1 MIKPTIFV
9 GLGTTGTDILKT
21 LRELMSEEYKESGLP
36 IFRYISIETKDSE
49 TGDNSK
55 KFKDY
60 EQIKVVNATIDETTP
75 IRNRLDPIQPYYNQ
89 HLAEWINPDLLNQIQ
104 NFKAGASNIRMA
116 GRLCLWENWE
126 QIRRTLAS
134 AYAYV
139 IEDKNKRE
147 TSRILTEHYEAK
159 NLDVPIQLVSDDG
172 INVYVVGTLCG
183 GTCSGMLIDIAYLLR
198 NLIGTGHANEVNGIF
213 TMYDQSSAESSDDD
227 TVPRAANCYASLSEL
242 NFYNHTKTMY
252 DVTFPNGLNV
262 NTPQKPY
269 DYELLVSPTS
279 KNPAIRFV
287 SDGRIDEEGLS
298 LMVALNLFAE
308 AAGDTDGHKKAI
320 RTDWKGF
327 GVGYGQLKPVPIG
340 KIPTMTRCLAS
351 FGLTAVW
358 YPKYRIASA
367 AACVG
372 STELCKKL
380 KSRHVSDEDIRADT
394 INEWNRIKNNTDILT
409 SPQIQGRQ
417 TLEGEI
423 AAHLNNLEGDVL
435 NRKLSAQ
442 NLEGNLR
449 SYPRGDAGSFSD
461 RFSSIGTYYAWI
473 EGKVENCKAAFLAAI
488 DRALQEQLSKV
499 YDSPNSY
506 GINDVQ
512 KYFEEL
518 DSVIKAIQ
526 GRIENE
532 LPKLNLAILDFGAM
546 KRAEKNP
553 WTNALGKKEEA
564 VSSHRKSLIEEYREL
579 ITGKG
584 VGIYHKVRYYFLR
597 QVLDDVRAKLGFEGS
612 SETHT
617 VKQQLDEIQSN
628 LDNCIVTLN
637 EEYNENIQPP
647 GYECVKIVA
656 NNPQNSIQTDAEKL
670 GSLIVGESINDEM
683 RVEDGQPIGKDEF
696 LKKGDEYLSQ
706 QMSETYQRTA
716 LNRINAGGE
725 EGVASTLVVTKALNL
740 LNNAGH
746 EIGNL
751 ARRSNPY
758 QNFSGLY
765 RPIRFDLG
773 TKIVF
778 GHDPTGQ
785 SLNNLRG
792 ALGFER
798 TGDSSVDHLLFF
810 YEEEAG
816 FTFDDLAVYKPLKNH
831 FESSRAPY
839 GHWTHQNANF
849 HDLKLQPK
857 SSDLKRW
864 CRALERLVPK
874 IRVTDPEAF
883 NNVFKFQNRDIIFT
897 YRNKQNLDQFLSLS
911 DDASGMTNL
920 CTVENDVY
928 YNYFFDSIKA
938 EFNKLGHQKV
948 SDSVNNL
955 LEEIDM
961 GERDDMSKF
970 YTQFL
975 DEIFPDGGE
984 ATFTPPGPEP
994 EGVSSS
1000 SENTPQTSHDT
1011 ASEGQSDTPT
1021 GRVTEPTHGKL
1032 QRIQA
1037 LLDKQPREW
1046 TQEDHTLM
1054 EGFNFGDI
1062 SRIQALLDKQPR
1074 EWIQEDHILMQ
1085 RIQQNFE
1092 RIDSEQTLTTQE
1104 TSTDQTGGVIFDE
1117 TNPDK
1122 INNSQE

>member
-36 IFRYISIETKDSE
+36 IFRYISIETKDTE

-55 KFKDY
+55 KYKDY
-60 EQIKVVNATIDETTP
+60 EQINVVNATIDETAP
-75 IRNRLDPIQPYYNQ
+75 VRNQLDPIQPYYNQ

-104 NFKAGASNIRMA
+104 SFKAGASNIRMA

-134 AYAYV
+134 AHAYV

-198 NLIGTGHANEVNGIF
+198 SLIGTGNTNEVNGIF
-213 TMYDQSSAESSDDD
+213 TMYDLLSAESSDDD
-227 TVPRAANCYASLSEL
+227 TGPRAANCYASLSEL

-287 SDGRIDEEGLS
+287 SGGRIDEEGLS

-327 GVGYGQLKPVPIG
+327 GVGYGQLKPVPVG
-340 KIPTMTRCLAS
+340 EIPTMTRCLAS

-367 AACVG
+367 AACFG
-372 STELCKKL
+372 SMELCKKL

-394 INEWNRIKNNTDILT
+394 INEWNRIKNNADILT
-409 SPQIQGRQ
+409 SPQIQGKR

-423 AAHLNNLEGDVL
+423 NTYLNNLRTEVL

-442 NLEGNLR
+442 RLQEVLE
-449 SYPRGDAGSFSD
+449 SHPRGDAGSFSD
-461 RFSSIGTYYAWI
+461 RLSSSGTYYAWI

-488 DRALQEQLSKV
+488 DRTLQEQLSKV

-518 DSVIKAIQ
+518 DSVIRATQ

-532 LPKLNLAILDFGAM
+532 LPTLNLRELNFAAM
-546 KRAEKNP
+546 ERAEKNP
-553 WTNALGKKEEA
+553 WTNVLGKKEEA
-564 VSSHRKSLIEEYREL
+564 VNSHRKSLIEEYRKL
-579 ITGKG
+579 IIGEG

-597 QVLDDVRAKLGFEGS
+597 QVLDDVRAKLGFGGS
-612 SETHT
+612 SATNT
-617 VKQQLDEIQSN
+617 VKQQLEQIQSN
-628 LDNCIVTLN
+628 LDNCIQTLN
-637 EEYNENIQPP
+637 EEHNEYIRPP
-647 GYECVKIVA
+647 RYECVKIVA
-656 NNPQNSIQTDAEKL
+656 NNPKNSIQIDAEIL
-670 GSLIVGESINDEM
+670 ANQIVGESINDEM
-683 RVEDGQPIGKDEF
+683 LTEGGKSIAKHEF
-696 LKKGDEYLSQ
+696 LKKDGEDLSQ
-706 QMSETYQRTA
+706 QMSETYRRTA
-716 LNRINAGGE
+716 LNRINTGDE
-725 EGVASTLVVTKALNL
+725 EGVASTLVVTKAQNL
-740 LNNAGH
+740 LKNDGN
-746 EIGNL
+746 EIRNL

-758 QNFSGLY
+758 QYFSGLY

-792 ALGFER
+792 ALDFER

-816 FTFDDLAVYKPLKNH
+816 FTFDDLAVYEPLKNH
-831 FESSRAPY
+831 FEGSRALY

-849 HDLKLQPK
+849 YDLKLQPK

-864 CRALERLVPK
+864 CRALEGLVPK
-874 IRVTDPEAF
+874 IRATDPEAF
-883 NNVFKFQNRDIIFT
+883 SNVFRFQNGDIRFI
-897 YRNKQNLDQFLSLS
+897 YRNKQNVDQFLSLT
-911 DDASGMTNL
+911 DDASGINNL
-920 CTVENDVY
+920 CTIENDVY
-928 YNYFFDSIKA
+928 YNYFFNSIKA

-948 SDSVNNL
+948 SGSVNNL
-955 LEEIDM
+955 LAEIDM
-961 GERDDMSKF
+961 GKRDDMSKF

-975 DEIFPDGGE
+975 DEIFPDGGGTTVTSPGSESE
-984 ATFTPPGPEP
+984 AAPTFPD
-994 EGVSSS
+994 
-1000 SENTPQTSHDT
+1000 SEETSH
-1011 ASEGQSDTPT
+1011 EGQSATPKEERAELT
-1021 GRVTEPTHGKL
+1021 PDKL
-1032 QRIQA
+1032 KRIQE
-1037 LLDKQPREW
+1037 LLDKPPREW
-1046 TQEDHTLM
+1046 KQEDHTLM
-1054 EGFNFGDI
+1054 EGFNLGDI
-1062 SRIQALLDKQPR
+1062 SRIQEVLDKPPNKWTR
-1074 EWIQEDHILMQ
+1074 EDHILMQ
-1085 RIQQNFE
+1085 RINQNFK
-1092 RIDSEQTLTTQE
+1092 
-1104 TSTDQTGGVIFDE
+1104 GVTFEEVDP
-1117 TNPDK
+1117 NQK
-1122 INNSQE
+1122 NNL